1 MRSSL
6 ITVAADLVRE
16 SSTETAR
23 PHEPSR
29 LCIYIE
35 AIGAC
40 GLLVLVGVTLLT
52 PWN

>member
-1 MRSSL
+1 MRNSL
-6 ITVAADLVRE
+6 ITVATDMFRGALPE
-16 SSTETAR
+16 ATQ

-29 LCIYIE
+29 LCAYIE